1 MATQTD
7 RDLVALAR
15 EEPVAGFRLIY
26 DRYWELLFHMA
37 VKRLQD
43 AAEAQ
48 DLVQE
53 VFMTLWKQL
62 PGLEPRDSLLPYL
75 QVLLKNRILNIYAR
89 NEVKLKYILQLQS
102 DTAMAAQENTSQAIA
117 LKEVQELIEKAIQQL
132 PPKMQLIF
140 RMSRE
145 EQMTPAQIAA
155 QLSLSVQTVKNQ
167 LSRATEKVRRLV
179 GIHVNPV
186 VLLLALPAVTVP

>member
-7 RDLVALAR
+7 RELVALAR

-26 DRYWELLFHMA
+26 DRYWELLFNIA

-48 DLVQE
+48 DVVQE

-62 PGLEPRDSLLPYL
+62 PGLEPRESLLPYL

-89 NEVKLKYILQLQS
+89 NEVKLKYILQLQ
-102 DTAMAAQENTSQAIA
+102 TRAAMAQENTSQALA
-117 LKEVQELIEKAIQQL
+117 LKEVQELIENAILQL

-145 EQMTPAQIAA
+145 EQMAPAQIAA

-167 LSRATEKVRRLV
+167 LYRATEKVRRIV
-179 GIHVNPV
+179 GIHVNPS
-186 VLLLALPAVTVP
+186 LLLLLLPVAAS

>member
-7 RDLVALAR
+7 RELVELAR
-15 EEPVAGFRLIY
+15 EEPVAGFRQIY
-26 DRYWELLFHMA
+26 DKYWELLFNMA

-53 VFMTLWKQL
+53 VFMTLWNQL
-62 PGLEPRDSLLPYL
+62 HTLEPRDSLLPYL
-75 QVLLKNRILNIYAR
+75 QVLLRNRILNIYAR
-89 NEVKLKYILQLQS
+89 NEVKLKYILQLQ
-102 DTAMAAQENTSQAIA
+102 DDVVTTHENTAQLVA
-117 LKEVQELIEKAIQQL
+117 LKEVEELLEKAIRQL
-132 PPKMQLIF
+132 PPKMQQIF

-167 LSRATEKVRRLV
+167 LSRATEKVRRIV
-179 GIHVNPV
+179 GIHVNPA
-186 VLLLALPAVTVP
+186 VLLLVLPAVTPS

>member
-26 DRYWELLFHMA
+26 DRYWALLFNMA

-48 DLVQE
+48 DVVQE

-62 PGLEPRDSLLPYL
+62 PGLEPRESLLPYL

-89 NEVKLKYILQLQS
+89 NEVKLKYILQIQEGS
-102 DTAMAAQENTSQAIA
+102 AMAHENTSQALA

-145 EQMTPAQIAA
+145 EQMAPAQIAA

-167 LSRATEKVRRLV
+167 LNRATEKVRRMV
-179 GIHVNPV
+179 GIHVNPS
-186 VLLLALPAVTVP
+186 LLLLVLPAVAAS

>member
-1 MATQTD
+1 M
-7 RDLVALAR
+7 
-15 EEPVAGFRLIY
+15 AGFREIY
-26 DRYWELLFHMA
+26 DKYWELLFNMA

-43 AAEAQ
+43 AADAQ

-62 PGLEPRDSLLPYL
+62 PVLEPRDSLLPYL

-89 NEVKLKYILQLQS
+89 NEVKLKYILQLQ
-102 DTAMAAQENTSQAIA
+102 DDVATAHENTAQLVA
-117 LKEVQELIEKAIQQL
+117 LKEVEELLEKAIRQL
-132 PPKMQLIF
+132 PPKMQQIF

-145 EQMTPAQIAA
+145 EQMPPAQIAE

-167 LSRATEKVRRLV
+167 LSRATEKVRRIV
-179 GIHVNPV
+179 GIHVNPA
-186 VLLLALPAVTVP
+186 VLLLVLPAVAPS

>member
-1 MATQTD
+1 M
-7 RDLVALAR
+7 ALAR

-26 DRYWELLFHMA
+26 DRYWELLFNIA

-48 DLVQE
+48 DVVQE

-62 PGLEPRDSLLPYL
+62 PGLEPRESLLPYL

-89 NEVKLKYILQLQS
+89 NEIKLKYILQLQ
-102 DTAMAAQENTSQAIA
+102 AGAVMVQENTSQALA
-117 LKEVQELIEKAIQQL
+117 LKEVQELIENAILQL

-145 EQMTPAQIAA
+145 EQMAPAQIAA

-167 LSRATEKVRRLV
+167 LHRATEKVRRIV
-179 GIHVNPV
+179 GIHVNPS
-186 VLLLALPAVTVP
+186 LLLLLLPMAAS

>member
-7 RDLVALAR
+7 RDLVALAM
-15 EEPVAGFRLIY
+15 EDPVAGFRQIY
-26 DRYWELLFHMA
+26 DKYWEVLFNMA

-53 VFMTLWKQL
+53 VFMTLWKQM
-62 PGLEPRDSLLPYL
+62 PALEPKDSLLPYL

-89 NEVKLKYILQLQS
+89 NEVKLKYIIQLQS
-102 DTAMAAQENTSQAIA
+102 EAALAQENTSASIT
-117 LKEVQELIEKAIQQL
+117 LKEVQELLEKAIQQL
-132 PPKMQLIF
+132 PSKMQLIF

-179 GIHVNPV
+179 GTHVNPT
-186 VLLLALPAVTVP
+186 VLLLILPAVTTHS

>member
-7 RDLVALAR
+7 RELVELAR
-15 EEPVAGFRLIY
+15 EEPVAGFRQIY
-26 DRYWELLFHMA
+26 DKYWELLFNMA

-53 VFMTLWKQL
+53 VFMALWNQL
-62 PGLEPRDSLLPYL
+62 HTLEPRESLLPYL

-89 NEVKLKYILQLQS
+89 NEVKLKYILQLQ
-102 DTAMAAQENTSQAIA
+102 DDVATTHENTAQLVA
-117 LKEVQELIEKAIQQL
+117 LKEVEELLEKAIRQL
-132 PPKMQLIF
+132 PPKMQQIF

-167 LSRATEKVRRLV
+167 LSRATEKVRRIV
-179 GIHVNPV
+179 GIHVNPA
-186 VLLLALPAVTVP
+186 VLLLVLPAVSPS

>member
-7 RDLVALAR
+7 RELVELAR
-15 EEPVAGFRLIY
+15 EQPVAGFRQIY
-26 DRYWELLFHMA
+26 DKYWELLFNMA
-37 VKRLQD
+37 LKRLQD

-62 PGLEPRDSLLPYL
+62 PALEPRDSLLPYL

-89 NEVKLKYILQLQS
+89 NEVKLKYILQLHDDLATS
-102 DTAMAAQENTSQAIA
+102 PENTAQLVT
-117 LKEVQELIEKAIQQL
+117 LKEVEGLVDKAIRQL
-132 PPKMQLIF
+132 SPKMQQVF

-145 EQMTPAQIAA
+145 EQLTPAQIAA

-167 LSRATEKVRRLV
+167 LSRATEKVRRIV
-179 GIHVNPV
+179 GIHVNPA
-186 VLLLALPAVTVP
+186 LLLLILPSLTHS

>member
-7 RDLVALAR
+7 RELVALAR

-26 DRYWELLFHMA
+26 DRYWELLFNIA

-48 DLVQE
+48 DVVQE

-62 PGLEPRDSLLPYL
+62 PGLEPRESLLPYL

-89 NEVKLKYILQLQS
+89 NEIKLKYILQLQ
-102 DTAMAAQENTSQAIA
+102 AGAVMVQENTSQALA
-117 LKEVQELIEKAIQQL
+117 LKEVQELIENAILQL

-145 EQMTPAQIAA
+145 EQMAPAQIAA

-167 LSRATEKVRRLV
+167 LHRATEKVRRIV
-179 GIHVNPV
+179 GIHVNPS
-186 VLLLALPAVTVP
+186 LLLLLLPMAAS

>member
-7 RDLVALAR
+7 RELVALAR

-26 DRYWELLFHMA
+26 DRYWELLFNIA

-48 DLVQE
+48 DVVQE

-62 PGLEPRDSLLPYL
+62 PGLEPRESLLPYL

-89 NEVKLKYILQLQS
+89 NEIKLKYILQLQ
-102 DTAMAAQENTSQAIA
+102 AGAVMVQENTSQALA
-117 LKEVQELIEKAIQQL
+117 LKEVQELIENAILQL

-145 EQMTPAQIAA
+145 EQMAPAQIAA

-167 LSRATEKVRRLV
+167 LHRATEKVRRIV
-179 GIHVNPV
+179 GIHVNPS
-186 VLLLALPAVTVP
+186 LLLLLLPVAAS

>member
-7 RDLVALAR
+7 RELVALAR

-26 DRYWELLFHMA
+26 DKYWELLFNIA

-43 AAEAQ
+43 PVEAQ
-48 DLVQE
+48 DVVQE
-53 VFMTLWKQL
+53 VFMMLWKQL
-62 PGLEPRDSLLPYL
+62 PGLEPRESLLPYL

-89 NEVKLKYILQLQS
+89 NEVKLKYILQLQ
-102 DTAMAAQENTSQAIA
+102 TGAAMAQENTSQALA
-117 LKEVQELIEKAIQQL
+117 LKEVQELIENAIQQL

-145 EQMTPAQIAA
+145 EQMAPAQIAA

-167 LSRATEKVRRLV
+167 LHRATEKVRRMV
-179 GIHVNPV
+179 GIHVNPS
-186 VLLLALPAVTVP
+186 LLLLLLPVAAS

>member
-7 RDLVALAR
+7 RELVELAR
-15 EEPVAGFRLIY
+15 ESPVAGFREIY
-26 DRYWELLFHMA
+26 DKYWELLFNMA

-43 AAEAQ
+43 AADAQ

-62 PGLEPRDSLLPYL
+62 PVLEPRDSLLPYL

-89 NEVKLKYILQLQS
+89 NEVKLKYILQLQ
-102 DTAMAAQENTSQAIA
+102 DDVATAHENTAQLVA
-117 LKEVQELIEKAIQQL
+117 LKEVEELLEKAIRQL
-132 PPKMQLIF
+132 PPKMQQIF

-145 EQMTPAQIAA
+145 EQMPPAQIAE

-167 LSRATEKVRRLV
+167 LSRATEKVRRIV
-179 GIHVNPV
+179 GIHVNPA
-186 VLLLALPAVTVP
+186 VLLLVLPAVAPS

>member
-7 RDLVALAR
+7 RDLVVLAK
-15 EEPVAGFRLIY
+15 EEPVAGFRQIY
-26 DRYWELLFHMA
+26 DKYWELLFNMA

-43 AAEAQ
+43 TAEAQ
-48 DLVQE
+48 DIVQE

-62 PGLEPRDSLLPYL
+62 PVLEPRDSLLPYL

-89 NEVKLKYILQLQS
+89 NEVKLKYIFQLQGN
-102 DTAMAAQENTSQAIA
+102 MALAHENTSPQLA
-117 LKEVQELIEKAIQQL
+117 LKEVEALIEKAIQQL
-132 PPKMQLIF
+132 PHKMQRIF

-145 EQMTPAQIAA
+145 EQMTPAQIAG

-167 LSRATEKVRRLV
+167 LSRATEKVRRMV

-186 VLLLALPAVTVP
+186 ALLLVLPAIAAS

>member
-7 RDLVALAR
+7 IDLVALAR
-15 EEPVAGFRLIY
+15 EEPVAGFRQIY
-26 DRYWELLFHMA
+26 DKYWELLFNMA

-43 AAEAQ
+43 PAEAQ

-62 PGLEPRDSLLPYL
+62 SSLEPRESLLPYL

-89 NEVKLKYILQLQS
+89 NEVKLKYIVRLQHS
-102 DTAMAAQENTSQAIA
+102 AAEAHENTAQSIA
-117 LKEVQELIEKAIQQL
+117 LKEVQELLEKAIQQL
-132 PPKMQLIF
+132 SPKMQQIF

-145 EQMTPAQIAA
+145 EQMTPAQIAE

-167 LSRATEKVRRLV
+167 LSRATEKVRRMV
-179 GIHVNPV
+179 GLHVNPA
-186 VLLLALPAVTVP
+186 VLLMVLPVVAAHS

>member
-15 EEPVAGFRLIY
+15 EEPVAGFRQIY
-26 DRYWELLFHMA
+26 DKYWELLFHMA

-62 PGLEPRDSLLPYL
+62 PGLEPCDSLLPYL
-75 QVLLKNRILNIYAR
+75 QVLLRNRILNIYAR

-102 DTAMAAQENTSQAIA
+102 DTAMAQENTSQAIA
-117 LKEVQELIEKAIQQL
+117 LKEVQELIEKAISQL
-132 PPKMQLIF
+132 PSKMQLIF

-145 EQMTPAQIAA
+145 EQMTPAQIAV

-179 GIHVNPV
+179 GLHVNPA
-186 VLLLALPAVTVP
+186 VLLLVLPAVTTS